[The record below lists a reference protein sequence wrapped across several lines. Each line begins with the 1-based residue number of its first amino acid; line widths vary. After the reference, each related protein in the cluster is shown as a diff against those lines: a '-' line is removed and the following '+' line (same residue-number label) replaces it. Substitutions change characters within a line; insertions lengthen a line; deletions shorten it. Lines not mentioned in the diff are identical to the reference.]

1 VNGITNG
8 LGAVKDAITN
18 VADSTVGWFKEKLG
32 IHSPSRVFG
41 QLGGFIGQGAALGME
56 GEQGRVAKAA
66 IGLATVAATSFGA
79 PGVASG
85 AAMARDAVPLVRNT
99 VAIDTRPPLSA
110 TPAPS
115 AVHAVSAPAQ
125 YIFQISGSDPKEIA
139 AQVRNVIEQI
149 ERQKQS
155 RIGSRLSDTAS

>member
-1 VNGITNG
+1 M
-8 LGAVKDAITN
+8 KDAITN

-41 QLGGFIGQGAALGME
+41 ELGGFIGQGAALGMD

-66 IGLATVAATSFGA
+66 IGLATVAATAFGA
-79 PGVASG
+79 PGVGVAAASG
-85 AAMARDAVPLVRNT
+85 AALAREAVPLVRST

-110 TPAPS
+110 APAAS
-115 AVHAVSAPAQ
+115 AAQAASAPAQ
-125 YIFQISGSDPKEIA
+125 YIFHISGSDPKEIA
-139 AQVRNVIEQI
+139 AQVRIVIEQI

-155 RIGSRLSDTAS
+155 RIGSRLSDSAS